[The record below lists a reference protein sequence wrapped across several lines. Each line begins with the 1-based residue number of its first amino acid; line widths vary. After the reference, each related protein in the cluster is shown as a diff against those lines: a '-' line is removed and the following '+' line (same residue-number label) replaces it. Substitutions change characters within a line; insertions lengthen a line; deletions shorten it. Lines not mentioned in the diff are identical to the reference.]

1 MIEVE
6 GEEEVWGE
14 GATQYVGGG
23 GGGQAGPYPERAL
36 TRPGLF
42 SC

>member
-1 MIEVE
+1 MIEVK

-14 GATQYVGGG
+14 GATQYVGG